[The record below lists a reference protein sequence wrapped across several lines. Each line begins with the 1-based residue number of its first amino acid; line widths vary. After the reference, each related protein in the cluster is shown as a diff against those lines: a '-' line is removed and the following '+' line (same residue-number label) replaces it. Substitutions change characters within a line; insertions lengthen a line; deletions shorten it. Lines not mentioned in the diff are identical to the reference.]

1 MEQQPTG
8 RKSFHCLENKPPLL
22 SHLLLLL
29 FHLFIYFTLFTYVLF
44 MYLYSSGTYCVPR
57 AGLALLL
64 GIWWHQFCTPKDK
77 PSSLGC
83 PEWGEDGRTLPYIFS
98 VEGREAD

>member
-1 MEQQPTG
+1 M
-8 RKSFHCLENKPPLL
+8 
-22 SHLLLLL
+22 
-29 FHLFIYFTLFTYVLF
+29 
-44 MYLYSSGTYCVPR
+44 PR